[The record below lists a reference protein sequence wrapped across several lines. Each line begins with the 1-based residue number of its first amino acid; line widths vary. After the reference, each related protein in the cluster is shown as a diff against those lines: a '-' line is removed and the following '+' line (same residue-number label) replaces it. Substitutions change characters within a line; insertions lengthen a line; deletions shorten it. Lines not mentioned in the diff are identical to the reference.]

1 MTPDTTRAV
10 LLARAG
16 EARTRM
22 QSALDAI
29 GAEVL
34 LATDPGDTD
43 PTQVK
48 ALQPDV
54 VLVALEPAIETAL
67 DVFEALFADPDITV
81 VFDEA
86 DLAAQRE
93 GWDAARWTRHLA
105 AKLNGRDDV
114 LPPGGESDDDMQ
126 PSPGPLPARA
136 EPGELD
142 AALFAVEATELAAEV
157 PRDDDYLA
165 AHDSANPADDSGSS
179 TMFSNLSLVD
189 DESTASAAETGS
201 TAETEQGAVV
211 IEGGMGGP
219 DAVRQLLSA
228 LTEGFARPVLVRLQL
243 DGGRYDRLAQQMAK
257 ASLMPVLLAEA
268 GQIAEPGSV
277 YFLAP
282 GTGVGREQGRL
293 QFVESSDP
301 PAALYGQLPAQDSAL
316 VLLSGSDPAL
326 VDAVIEQGAQ
336 GALVAAQPAE
346 DCYEPTAAAALVERG
361 GDACALGNLGQLLS
375 ARWAS

>member
-10 LLARAG
+10 LLARVG
-16 EARTRM
+16 EARTRLE
-22 QSALDAI
+22 SALGAA
-29 GAEVL
+29 GAEIVL
-34 LATDPGDTD
+34 AADPTETDPD
-43 PTQVK
+43 QVK
-48 ALQPDV
+48 ALQPNV
-54 VLVALEPAIETAL
+54 VLVALEPAIENAL
-67 DVFEALFADPDITV
+67 DAYDALFADPAFTV
-81 VFDEA
+81 VFEEA

-105 AKLNGRDDV
+105 AKLNGSDDV

-157 PRDDDYLA
+157 PHDDDYLA
-165 AHDSANPADDSGSS
+165 AHDSAKPAEDSGSS

-189 DESTASAAETGS
+189 DESAASA
-201 TAETEQGAVV
+201 AETEQGAVV
-211 IEGGMGGP
+211 IEGGIGGP

-228 LTEGFARPVLVRLQL
+228 LAEGFARPVLVRLQL

-316 VLLSGSDPAL
+316 VLLSGSDLAL
-326 VDAVIEQGAQ
+326 VDAVIEQGGH
-336 GALVAAQPAE
+336 GALVAAQPAQ

-361 GDACALGNLGQLLS
+361 GDACALGDLAQLLS
-375 ARWAS
+375 ARWSS

>member
-16 EARTRM
+16 EARTRLE
-22 QSALDAI
+22 SALDAA
-29 GAEVL
+29 GAEIVL
-34 LATDPGDTD
+34 AADPTETDPD
-43 PTQVK
+43 QVK
-48 ALQPDV
+48 ALQPNV
-54 VLVALEPAIETAL
+54 VLVALEPAIENAL
-67 DVFEALFADPDITV
+67 DAYDALFADPAFTV
-81 VFDEA
+81 VFEEA

-93 GWDAARWTRHLA
+93 GWDAARFTRHLA
-105 AKLNGRDDV
+105 AKLHGSDDV

-157 PRDDDYLA
+157 PRDDDYLS

-189 DESTASAAETGS
+189 DESTASAAQTGS
-201 TAETEQGAVV
+201 ETEQGAVV
-211 IEGGMGGP
+211 IEGGIGGP
-219 DAVRQLLSA
+219 DAVRQLLS
-228 LTEGFARPVLVRLQL
+228 TVPEGFARPVLVRLQL

-282 GTGVGREQGRL
+282 GTSVGREQGRL

-326 VDAVIEQGAQ
+326 VEAMIEQGGQ

-361 GDACALGNLGQLLS
+361 GDACALGKLAQLLS